1 MKNFIKLFNFELNRF
16 MKIFIAMLA
25 IVFVVQLGTVILQA
39 TGYMV
44 LVKDVTKGGRVSPEQ
59 FLEEYWHFSLV
70 ESIYSIGFLA
80 PIAFGVVGLLFYMF
94 FIWYRD
100 WFARNTFI
108 YRLFMLPT
116 SRMTIYFAKLATI
129 MATVLGMVAFQL
141 IYLAIYKQVIKWIVP
156 VVYRSDLPLGL
167 AVEVTDYL
175 NVFIPSYVSS
185 FFIAYGLGITFV
197 IVIFTAI
204 LFERSFRLIGA
215 IVGVFY
221 IGFAFGLF
229 VLPFIV
235 QFIFFDS
242 FYFYAD
248 EMFYIQL
255 VISLIIAGVS
265 LWISHYLLA
274 KKVTV

>member
-16 MKIFIAMLA
+16 MKMFIAMLA

>member
-255 VISLIIAGVS
+255 VISLIIVGVS

>member
-16 MKIFIAMLA
+16 MKMFIAMLA

-129 MATVLGMVAFQL
+129 MASVLGMVAFQL